1 MLKEEILHCT
11 DGTNLE
17 EFIQKHTSNFN
28 IISSHQLLRISYA
41 LALTEMQKSFLE
53 IEPKQKQELKVSSDF
68 SSNNGKIISEM
79 QNDFQT

>member
-1 MLKEEILHCT
+1 MLKEEILNCT

-17 EFIQKHTSNFN
+17 ELIQKHSSNFN